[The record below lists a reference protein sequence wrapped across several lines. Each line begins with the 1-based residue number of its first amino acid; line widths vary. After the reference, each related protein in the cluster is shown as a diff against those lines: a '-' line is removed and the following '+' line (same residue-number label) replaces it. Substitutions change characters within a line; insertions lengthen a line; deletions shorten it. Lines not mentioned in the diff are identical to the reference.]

1 MRVFSWSELD
11 DLAKFCFSQN
21 KNSAL
26 TVGGFDGP
34 HLGHKSLFDSV
45 LQKEDFLH
53 GVVTFD
59 FTDEYIKHKRE
70 FLGELSTVKQ
80 KLEVFENLGFDF
92 CLMIDF
98 SSNFSKIKG
107 IDFLKML
114 GKSCSMQFLAIG
126 TDFRCGYK
134 LDTGVAEISAY
145 SKQVGLEL
153 AVCDSVLFD
162 GKRISSSDIRQCIKN
177 ADFSTVDK
185 LLVFPFYL
193 DVSEI
198 RWLDSSFN
206 QGEKIA
212 HRNSFQV
219 LPKNGAYNVKAI
231 CSDKA
236 HSFSTVLYVESDFLR
251 LEIPLGQ
258 DFEPIQKIT
267 FVY

>member
-1 MRVFSWSELD
+1 MKVFSWD
-11 DLAKFCFSQN
+11 DIDNLHEFCLSQ
-21 KNSAL
+21 KKKSAL

-34 HLGHKSLFDSV
+34 HRGHKKLFDSV
-45 LQKEDFLH
+45 LSKKGMLH

-59 FTDEYIKHKRE
+59 FTDEYIKHKRD
-70 FLGELSTVKQ
+70 FLGELSTPRQ
-80 KLEVFENLGFDF
+80 KLEAFESLGFDF

-98 SSNFSKIKG
+98 SSNFSRIKG

-126 TDFRCGYK
+126 TDFRCGYN
-134 LDTGVAEISAY
+134 LDTGVAEISSY

-153 AVCDSVLFD
+153 AICDSVLFN
-162 GKRISSSDIRQCIKN
+162 GKRVSSSDIRQCIKN

-219 LPKNGAYNVKAI
+219 LPKNGAYNVKVF

-236 HSFSTVLYVESDFLR
+236 SSFTSVLYVESDFLR
-251 LEIPLGQ
+251 LEIPLEQ
-258 DFEPIQKIT
+258 DFKSIQKIT
-267 FVY
+267 FVN